1 MNPLLYEGYKFDI
14 RVWALLKTTKTNG
27 LEVYI
32 YKLAY
37 SRLASH
43 KYSREAQEKN
53 HDEPTNNE

>member
-14 RVWALLKTTKTNG
+14 RVWALLRTSKANG

-32 YKLAY
+32 YKQAY

-43 KYSREAQEKN
+43 KYNREVNGKN
-53 HDEPTNNE
+53 CEDLGNSQ